1 MHAVWRIKGEIVV
14 LLTAVKW
21 LSVFGLILSVLA
33 LGLSSVEPGLKI
45 WAGAGNVCFGLLL
58 MASRHLL
65 KDKSDEQTTGQAG
78 IEHDFD

>member
-1 MHAVWRIKGEIVV
+1 MQFDESNQGVIVV
-14 LLTAVKW
+14 LLNSVKW
-21 LSVFGLILSVLA
+21 FSVFGLVLSVLA
-33 LGLSSVEPGLKI
+33 LALSSVEPGLKI

-58 MASRHLL
+58 IVSRHLL